1 MNKAKSKQQK
11 NRYRIFW
18 NFAGLEI
25 SLDHPDKGLNLIECR
40 NKDEIAK
47 LAVQALRD
55 TADRIESDKYGTTLL
70 GRVLRRART
79 YDIGKTELCCETH
92 TKYGE
97 YEETIL

>member
-1 MNKAKSKQQK
+1 MKKAKSKQQK
-11 NRYRIFW
+11 NKYRISW

-25 SLDHPDKGLNLIECR
+25 SLDRPENGLNLIECSS
-40 NKDEIAK
+40 KDEIVK

-55 TADRIESDKYGTTLL
+55 TADRIESNTYSTTLL

-79 YDIGKTELCCETH
+79 YEIGKTERCCESH

>member
-1 MNKAKSKQQK
+1 MKKTKSKQQK
-11 NRYRIFW
+11 NKYRISW

-25 SLDHPDKGLNLIECR
+25 SLDQPDNGLNLIECR
-40 NKDEIAK
+40 NKEEIAK
-47 LAVQALRD
+47 LAVETLRD
-55 TADRIESDKYGTTLL
+55 TARRIENDQYGTTLL

-79 YDIGKTELCCETH
+79 YEIGKTERCIESH

>member
-11 NRYRIFW
+11 NKYRITW
-18 NFAGLEI
+18 NFTGLEI
-25 SLDHPDKGLNLIECR
+25 SLDNPDRGLNLIECR

-47 LAVQALRD
+47 LAVKALRE
-55 TADRIESDKYGTTLL
+55 TADRIESDRYLSSSL
-70 GRVLRRART
+70 GRVLRRVRT
-79 YDIGKTELCCETH
+79 YEIGKTERCIESH